1 MRLSGGLATELV
13 RAGVAVRA
21 PLWGTEAVRTA
32 QGRQLLRGVYADF
45 LTAGAQVIAANTF
58 RANLRALRRVGL
70 DEAGAAGVVREAVEL
85 ARAAVSGRP
94 VWVVGSI
101 APVEDCYRP
110 DLVPSDAELRAEHGW
125 LAEQLVSAGVDFVLC
140 ETMNTAREARIALE
154 QVLAA
159 GGRAWVS
166 LVCGDGARL
175 LSGEKLVDVGEAV
188 ARDGAEAVLVNCTPL
203 AQTELCLRQLRAH
216 LSGLIGAYPNLE
228 ERSNLL
234 AWTPV
239 EDLLPVAV
247 EPEVFA
253 EVVHRWW
260 TELSID
266 VVGGCCGTTPR
277 HLSAL
282 SHQLT
287 HGCAPTSRS

>member
-1 MRLSGGLATELV
+1 
-13 RAGVAVRA
+13 
-21 PLWGTEAVRTA
+21 
-32 QGRQLLRGVYADF
+32 VYADF

-70 DEAGAAGVVREAVEL
+70 DEAGAADVVREAVEL

-94 VWVVGSI
+94 VWVAGSI

-110 DLVPSDAELRAEHGW
+110 DLVPSNAELRAEHGW
-125 LAEQLVSAGVDFVLC
+125 LAEQLVSAGVDLVLC

-175 LSGEKLVDVGEAV
+175 LSGERLVDVGAAV

-203 AQTELCLRQLRAH
+203 AQTELCLRQLRAY
-216 LSGLIGAYPNLE
+216 LSGMIGAYPNLE
-228 ERSNLL
+228 DRSHLL
-234 AWTPV
+234 AWTPI
-239 EDLLPVAV
+239 EDSLPAAV
-247 EPEVFA
+247 EPDVFA

-282 SHQLT
+282 SRQLA
-287 HGCAPTSRS
+287 HGDTPTSRS